1 MNFNLLV
8 LGLSLLALSSC
19 GAGQGEDPVSEAG
32 SPRPWFV
39 EQGASS
45 GLRFEHVS
53 GHAEAYYMPEIMGG
67 GAALFDM
74 DGDGDLDAYL
84 VQSGQLVPGPAAAQ
98 ALDAADAAGNQLFE
112 NLGQG
117 RFRDVSEGSGADHR
131 GYGNGVACGDVDG
144 DGDVDLFVTCVGPN
158 VLLLNDGAGRF
169 VEASQEAGLGHPG
182 WGTSATFFDAEGDGD
197 LDLFITNYLD
207 WSIQSELNCAD
218 PLGRPD
224 YCSPKGYETPAA
236 DVFYRN
242 LGGGS
247 FRDESAMS
255 GVGAK
260 RGTGLGVLAAD
271 FDGDGRMDVFVANDG
286 MEDHLW
292 IAQEDGSYKD
302 EARRWGCATDIN
314 GLKKAGMGVTA
325 ADIDGDL
332 DLDLLV
338 CNLAGESDSMYLNQ
352 GSYFSDSTH
361 SSGLGVSSRAYTRF
375 GLGWVD
381 FDGDGQLDLFQA
393 NGRVARSLDSHQEG
407 DPYGELNLLLRGDG
421 SGAFQEVLPRG
432 GTQEPLALTTRA
444 AAFGDVNGDGAPDVL
459 LVNRDG
465 PAQLLINQAAQ
476 GAHWILLDVRDRQGA
491 PALGAQVFL
500 TLGERTLRRDV
511 CAGYSY
517 QASNDPRVHLGLG
530 SSTTQPGIEVR
541 WADGS
546 RQSFG
551 ARALDRVH
559 VLQQSN

>member
-1 MNFNLLV
+1 MKFKCRVIGL
-8 LGLSLLALSSC
+8 LGLLLSSC
-19 GAGQGEDPVSEAG
+19 GAGGGAASPSDPG

-39 EQGASS
+39 EQAAAS

-84 VQSGQLVPGPAAAQ
+84 VQSGRLPGAPGAPE
-98 ALDAADAAGNQLFE
+98 LSDAPGNQLFE
-112 NLGQG
+112 NLGEG
-117 RFRDVSEGSGADHR
+117 RFRDVSAGSGADHR
-131 GYGNGVACGDVDG
+131 GYGNGVACGDADG
-144 DGDVDLFVTCVGPN
+144 DGDVDLYVTCVGPN
-158 VLLLNDGAGRF
+158 ALLLNDGRGRF
-169 VEASQEAGLGHPG
+169 VEATQAAGVGDPG
-182 WGTSATFFDAEGDGD
+182 WGTSATFFDADGDGD
-197 LDLFITNYLD
+197 LDLFVTNYLN

-242 LGGGS
+242 LGDGK
-247 FRDESAMS
+247 FRDESQSS

-260 RGTGLGVLAAD
+260 LGTGLGVLAAD
-271 FDGDGRMDVFVANDG
+271 FDADGRMDVFVANDG

-292 IAQEDGSYKD
+292 IGQADGGYRD

-361 SSGLGVSSRAYTRF
+361 SSGLGASSRAYTRF
-375 GLGWVD
+375 GLGWLD
-381 FDGDGQLDLFQA
+381 FDGDGNLDLFQA
-393 NGRVARSLDSHQEG
+393 NGRVARSLDSRRAG
-407 DPYGELNLLLRGDG
+407 DPYGELNLVLRGDG
-421 SGAFQEVLPRG
+421 AGAFEEVLPRG
-432 GTQEPLALTTRA
+432 GTTDPVGLTTRA
-444 AAFGDVNGDGAPDVL
+444 AAFGDVDGDGAPDVL

-465 PAQLLINQAAQ
+465 PAQLLINQAAV
-476 GAHWILLDVRDRQGA
+476 GAHWILLDVRDERGA

-500 TLGERTLRRDV
+500 TLGQRTLRRDV
-511 CAGYSY
+511 LAGYSY

-530 SSTTQPGIEVR
+530 SSTTQPAIEVL
-541 WADGS
+541 WTDGS

-551 ARALDRVH
+551 TLEPDRVH
-559 VLQQSN
+559 VLQRSD

>member
-1 MNFNLLV
+1 MNFKHQAIGL
-8 LGLSLLALSSC
+8 LGLALCSC
-19 GAGQGEDPVSEAG
+19 GAGGGPGSPSDPSG
-32 SPRPWFV
+32 PRPWFV
-39 EQGASS
+39 EASAAS

-84 VQSGQLVPGPAAAQ
+84 VQSGQLPGVSHAPAA
-98 ALDAADAAGNQLFE
+98 LGNQLFE
-112 NLGQG
+112 NLGEG
-117 RFRDVSEGSGADHR
+117 RFRDVSAGSGADHR
-131 GYGNGVACGDVDG
+131 GYGNGVACGDADG
-144 DGDVDLFVTCVGPN
+144 DGDVDLYVTCVGPN
-158 VLLLNDGAGRF
+158 ALLLNDGRGRF
-169 VEASQEAGLGHPG
+169 TEATQAAGVGDPG
-182 WGTSATFFDAEGDGD
+182 WGTSATFFDADGDGD
-197 LDLFITNYLD
+197 LDLFVTNYLN

-242 LGGGS
+242 LGGGK
-247 FRDESAMS
+247 FRDESHSS

-271 FDGDGRMDVFVANDG
+271 FDGDGRLDVFVANDG

-292 IAQEDGSYKD
+292 MAQSDGSYRD

-361 SSGLGVSSRAYTRF
+361 SSGLGAASRAYTRF

-381 FDGDGQLDLFQA
+381 FNGDGNVDLFQA
-393 NGRVARSLDSHQEG
+393 NGRVARSLDSRQAG
-407 DPYGELNLLLRGDG
+407 DPYGELNLVLSGDG
-421 SGAFQEVLPRG
+421 AGGFEEVLPRG
-432 GTQEPLALTTRA
+432 GTTDPKGLTTRA

-465 PAQLLINQAAQ
+465 PAQLLINQAAA
-476 GAHWILLDVRDRQGA
+476 GAHWLLLDVRDERGA

-500 TLGERTLRRDV
+500 TLGQRTLRRDV
-511 CAGYSY
+511 LAGYSY

-530 SSTTQPGIEVR
+530 SSTTLPKIEVL
-541 WADGS
+541 WTDGS
-546 RQSFG
+546 RQNFG
-551 ARALDRVH
+551 TLELDRVH
-559 VLQQSN
+559 VLQRSD